1 MHSFDIPL
9 NMLYDKYSKILNM
22 KKIIIGSTSI
32 HKINAV
38 RNACEILKLN
48 ADISGMKTD
57 SGQNEQPI
65 GFEETYH
72 GALTRAEA
80 VHKKNPD
87 AISIGI
93 ESGIFNFG
101 KGTSIT
107 IDMAIIVVITS
118 DKKLITTSEGV
129 QFPEE
134 YISIAQE
141 RGFATTTV
149 GSIISEMLGGDP
161 TDPHSILTN
170 GKISR
175 DATLTNALITLLKQI

>member
-1 MHSFDIPL
+1 
-9 NMLYDKYSKILNM
+9 
-22 KKIIIGSTSI
+22 
-32 HKINAV
+32 
-38 RNACEILKLN
+38 
-48 ADISGMKTD
+48 
-57 SGQNEQPI
+57 
-65 GFEETYH
+65 
-72 GALTRAEA
+72 
-80 VHKKNPD
+80 
-87 AISIGI
+87 
-93 ESGIFNFG
+93 
-101 KGTSIT
+101 
-107 IDMAIIVVITS
+107 MAIIVVITS